1 MACDS
6 PGLPRSYDEIASGAI
21 AGVRAA
27 LDSGVTSMEVQY
39 PPVASANARGDG
51 SAKSEQLVA
60 EANAKFAL
68 KLSSKLGRKAVI
80 VAGSGDAARALGT
93 DAISLRDAAG
103 GFDVAICV
111 APCTDEQWDA
121 ALGLESKA
129 IVVVNGLLQNG
140 RLPHAYYYQPM
151 TAFSQ
156 QTGGVIR
163 CYPGPYEC
171 FSSDGT
177 RADLEIPLAR
187 QGRRACAA
195 LAFEPNRPHHS
206 VLDSHAASTW
216 RSFATQLAGYQ
227 ESTDVTAEQ
236 VWATLLRS
244 RNALS
249 CVLLCGSCECSG
261 ADDWLALPTRRP
273 NDGTCFFSLVGYT
286 ACGPEVYCA
295 VVFFPLFGT
304 EEAVLRTYGTGNLP
318 FEQLVHLVRVSLPVR
333 KIRNSS
339 FNMSSTL
346 QESTHNCG
354 GDWCPVRAPGPGP
367 EARPRSVN

>member
-1 MACDS
+1 MRMQLAPMLLLVCIDACAALTRLPLRSASSPSRAPYPQANFFASFLPPPPPNPADAYEPDMACDS

-51 SAKSEQLVA
+51 SAKSERLVA

-156 QTGGVIR
+156 QTGGVVR

-187 QGRRACAA
+187 QGRRACAV
-195 LAFEPNRPHHS
+195 LAFEPNRPHHF
-206 VLDSHAASTW
+206 VLDSHAPSTW

-227 ESTDVTAEQ
+227 ERADVTAEQ
-236 VWATLLRS
+236 VWATPLRS
-244 RNALS
+244 RNAPS
-249 CVLLCGSCECSG
+249 CVLL
-261 ADDWLALPTRRP
+261 LR
-273 NDGTCFFSLVGYT
+273 
-286 ACGPEVYCA
+286 
-295 VVFFPLFGT
+295 VVR
-304 EEAVLRTYGTGNLP
+304 VLRSG
-318 FEQLVHLVRVSLPVR
+318 
-333 KIRNSS
+333 
-339 FNMSSTL
+339 
-346 QESTHNCG
+346 
-354 GDWCPVRAPGPGP
+354 
-367 EARPRSVN
+367 